1 MSKQLTSLVLISL
14 LGLAACSGGGG
25 SGRIITN
32 GGGDSASSSSSSGSS
47 GSGSTAGSGGASSGS
62 NNAGGVNTQ
71 NGGNTTTVKKGK
83 YGVVTAYNLNPNDT
97 DNTSGEL
104 SYDAIDNLN
113 LFQVDGRSIQLIPD
127 DKKGEK
133 VYRNNVPDAKAPYLG
148 SGNDP
153 YRKHGSWSWIG
164 NDLQHAKYGELYD
177 QYEKDY
183 IFAQGE
189 DTPEKQMPTERKEVN
204 YKGQGTHLFTKRELI
219 DVNGSKVP
227 AVVDAAFLEA
237 EVDVKVNFG
246 EKTMIG
252 EVRPKDVPAR
262 IQNDV
267 RTTVLKATI
276 KDNRFEGTENKNDT
290 KVRGAFY
297 GPNAE
302 EMAGTYIRVS
312 PKEHEKW
319 TDENYDT
326 HGVFGVKKQ

>member
-71 NGGNTTTVKKGK
+71 NGGNTTTVQKSN
-83 YGVVTAYNLNPNDT
+83 YGVVTAFNLNPNAT
-97 DNTSGEL
+97 DGGVGEL
-104 SYDAIDNLN
+104 SYDVIDNLN
-113 LFQVDGRSIQLIPD
+113 LFQVEGRSIQLIPD

-164 NDLQHAKYGELYD
+164 NDLQHAKYGEIHD
-177 QYEKDY
+177 EYENHY
-183 IFAQGE
+183 IFAQGG
-189 DTPEKQMPTERKEVN
+189 DTPEKQMPTERKEVS
-204 YKGQGTHLFTKRELI
+204 YKGQGTHLFIKREV
-219 DVNGSKVP
+219 VNSGNPPVSPLEPV
-227 AVVDAAFLEA
+227 FLEA
-237 EVDVKVNFG
+237 DVDMKVNFG
-246 EKTMIG
+246 EKTVIG
-252 EVRPKDVPAR
+252 EVRPKDVPAS

-276 KDNRFEGTENKNDT
+276 KDNRFEGTENKNNT

-302 EMAGTYIRVS
+302 EMAGTYVRES
-312 PKEHEKW
+312 PKEKEKW

-326 HGVFGVKKQ
+326 RGVFGVKKQ